1 MTTSTEL
8 HPSIA
13 ALCEGDHMWIDDEPS
28 VTRNGFYGVDI
39 PTTEGAKVRLF
50 AEEMEGPIY
59 VCGMTRSGVVTWDA
73 RFSENISIPV
83 LSAFMAEALAS

>member
-1 MTTSTEL
+1 VTTTEIPQL
-8 HPSIA
+8 HPTIA
-13 ALCEGDHMWIDDEPS
+13 ALCGTWIDAEPD
-28 VTRNGFYGVDI
+28 VDRNGFYGVDI
-39 PTTEGAKVRLF
+39 RTTEGAKVRLY
-50 AEEMEGPIY
+50 ANEPEGPIY